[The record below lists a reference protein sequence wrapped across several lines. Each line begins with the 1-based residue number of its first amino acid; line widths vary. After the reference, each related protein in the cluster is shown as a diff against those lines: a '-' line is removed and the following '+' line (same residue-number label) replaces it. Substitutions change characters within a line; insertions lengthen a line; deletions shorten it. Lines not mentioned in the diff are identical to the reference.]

1 MAKPIIS
8 QTIRMDGRAF
18 QKGQEAELL
27 DASTAEQRKEWS
39 KAGLIDGD
47 WTARGFEGDESES
60 EESAEEIKTLNAA
73 DIETKI
79 LADLNESLEDI
90 AAQISGLLGIS
101 RVSDESAFV
110 FIKRFADEEVPLIAE
125 QLRATSTGEPKPGA
139 DPFEP
144 LNANVAKALRGAGI
158 ETGEQVKAT
167 GDETLLA
174 INGIADASVK
184 QLRELFGA
192 YESAE

>member
-1 MAKPIIS
+1 MAKIS
-8 QTIRMDGRAF
+8 RFAV
-18 QKGQEAELL
+18 L
-27 DASTAEQRKEWS
+27 ASTVYFGVIYGEGAEPEFDQEKDKELIGELQQR
-39 KAGLIDGD
+39 GIIGD
-47 WTARGFEGDESES
+47 KPLPPAPILEAVE
-60 EESAEEIKTLNAA
+60 EESAAQTLDVAT
-73 DIETKI
+73 IEANVI
-79 LADLNESLEDI
+79 DSLNESLEDI
-90 AAQISGLLGIS
+90 AAQISGRLGIA

-125 QLRATSTGEPKPGA
+125 QLRADADSGTPST

-144 LNANVAKALRGAGI
+144 LNANAAKALRGAGI
-158 ETGEQVKAT
+158 ETGAQVKAT

-184 QLRELFGA
+184 QLRELFGV